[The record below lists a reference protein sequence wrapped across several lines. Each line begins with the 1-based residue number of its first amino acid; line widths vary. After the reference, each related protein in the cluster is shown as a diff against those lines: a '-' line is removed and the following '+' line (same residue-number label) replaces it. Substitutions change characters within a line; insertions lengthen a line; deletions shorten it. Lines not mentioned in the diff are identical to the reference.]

1 MLLDELLNGFPRST
15 FMGEHYLRQPFAR
28 RSSAQRLQ
36 HLASWELIDWLVE
49 HTPCDLMLV
58 RDGALFAGERPTLAQ
73 QARALYAEGY
83 TLVLRQPDHHHA
95 GLAEVAR
102 TFSAEL
108 HGRINLHIYCT
119 PPGHHGFTWHCDPE
133 EVFIFQ
139 TVGRKDYFLRENT
152 ISPAPLL
159 EKLPSGALAAR
170 ETTPV
175 TECQL
180 AAGDWLYIPGGYW
193 HRAQAPEEA
202 LSLSIGLMP
211 PTLLDVLDYAR
222 AALADSPTWRR
233 RLPALG
239 HASELDDAQKLE
251 ICRELFTQLGG
262 ELQRALADPRL
273 PLKFLA
279 HSARANLRASVLQ
292 GLPSSPPPGGRTPP
306 G

>member
-1 MLLDELLNGFPRST
+1 MLLDDLLNGFDRTT
-15 FMGEHYLRQPFAR
+15 FMREHYLRQPFAR
-28 RSSAQRLQ
+28 RASAQRLQ
-36 HLASWELIDWLVE
+36 HLATWELIDWLVE
-49 HTPCDLMLV
+49 KTPCDLMLV
-58 RDGALFAGERPTLAQ
+58 RDGALWPGERPTSAQ
-73 QARALYAEGY
+73 QTRALYAEGY

-95 GLAEVAR
+95 ALAEVAR
-102 TFSAEL
+102 TFSAEF

-139 TVGRKDYFLRENT
+139 TVGRKDYSLRENT

-170 ETTPV
+170 ETTPI

-211 PTLLDVLDYAR
+211 PTLLDVLDYMR

-239 HASELDDAQKLE
+239 HASELDDARKQE
-251 ICRELFTQLGG
+251 VCGELFAQLGG
-262 ELQRALADPRL
+262 ELHRALTDPRL

-279 HSARANLRASVLQ
+279 HSARANLRASALQ
-292 GLPSSPPPGGRTPP
+292 TLPSSPPPGKRTAP